1 MLLFSCL
8 LAFLISPKFN
18 FAASGPRRFV
28 GSARQLPG
36 AIDGEMALAL
46 FFFVALALAF
56 WRAPSVANPR
66 FAAPP
71 APVVSALPIEF
82 ASEELPKVAPFSHA
96 STLAEL
102 ADGRIALA
110 WYAGT
115 TEGSTDAD
123 IWFSTRDAEGWSLP
137 KVIATRADT
146 AAATGM
152 VVRKLGNPVLHASGD
167 RLQLWYVTVAV
178 GGWSGASVNHKT
190 SDDGGL
196 TWSGAVKLTTSPLF
210 NMGTLIRTSPVAM
223 RDGGLGLPAYH
234 EMFGQHAEWLRIGP
248 RERVLGK
255 VRIAGAELQPA
266 VAAID
271 GKEAIMLAR
280 SAAKANGV
288 VMANVTSD
296 GGATWQQAAPLPI
309 ANDNT
314 SLDLL
319 RLQSGRMLLAAN
331 AVRGRDRSVLQL
343 FLSDDKGATWK
354 ESRVIADDPDVNA
367 AYSYPALLQTSDG
380 RIHLTYSFHEEVIAH
395 VTTTEA
401 ALLEALH

>member
-1 MLLFSCL
+1 
-8 LAFLISPKFN
+8 LAFLTILKFN
-18 FAASGPRRFV
+18 FPAPGPQLIV
-28 GSARQLPG
+28 GSGRQLSG
-36 AIDGEMALAL
+36 LIDADTALAL

-71 APVVSALPIEF
+71 APVVTALPVEF
-82 ASEELPKVAPFSHA
+82 ASETLPKIAPFSHA

-115 TEGSTDAD
+115 AEGSTDAE
-123 IWFSTRDAEGWSLP
+123 IFFSTRDAIGWSP
-137 KVIATRADT
+137 PRVIATRADT
-146 AAATGM
+146 ATATGM
-152 VVRKLGNPVLHASGD
+152 VVRKIGNPVLHASGS
-167 RLQLWYVTVAV
+167 RLQLWYVTVSV
-178 GGWSGASVNHKT
+178 GGWSGAAISHKI

-210 NMGTLIRTSPVAM
+210 NMGTLVRTSPVAM

-234 EMFGQHAEWLRIGP
+234 EMFGQHGEWLRIGP
-248 RERVLGK
+248 RGRVLGK
-255 VRIAGAELQPA
+255 IRIPGAGLQPA
-266 VAAID
+266 VAATD
-271 GKEAIMLAR
+271 GKEALILAR
-280 SAAKANGV
+280 SAEKANGV
-288 VMANVTSD
+288 VMADATAD
-296 GGATWQQAAPLPI
+296 GGASWQSAAPLPI

-319 RLQSGRMLLAAN
+319 RLQSGRLLLAAN

-354 ESRVIADDPDVNA
+354 KSRVIEDDPDVYA
-367 AYSYPALLQTSDG
+367 EYSYPALLQTSDG
-380 RIHLTYSFHEEVIAH
+380 RIHLTYSFHSKVIAH
-395 VTTTEA
+395 VTMTEA
-401 ALLEALH
+401 ALLEAVH

>member
-1 MLLFSCL
+1 LTIL
-8 LAFLISPKFN
+8 KFN
-18 FAASGPRRFV
+18 FPTSSPKLSV
-28 GSARQLPG
+28 GSGRQLSRS
-36 AIDGEMALAL
+36 IDGETVLGL

-71 APVVSALPIEF
+71 APVVSALPAEF
-82 ASEELPKVAPFSHA
+82 VSEKLPKVAPFSHA

-102 ADGRIALA
+102 TDGRIALA

-115 TEGSTDAD
+115 AEGSTDAE
-123 IWFSTRDAEGWSLP
+123 IFFSTRDANGWSP
-137 KVIATRADT
+137 PRVIATRADT

-152 VVRKLGNPVLHASGD
+152 VVRKIGNPVLHASGNV
-167 RLQLWYVTVAV
+167 LQLWYVAVSV
-178 GGWSGASVNHKT
+178 GGWSGAAISHKS

-196 TWSGAVKLTTSPLF
+196 TWSQAVKLTTSPLF
-210 NMGTLIRTSPVAM
+210 NIGTLVRTSPVAM

-234 EMFGQHAEWLRIGP
+234 EMFGQHGEWLRIGP
-248 RERVLGK
+248 RGRVLGK
-255 VRIAGAELQPA
+255 VRISGSGLQPA

-271 GKEAIMLAR
+271 GKQAIMLAR
-280 SAAKANGV
+280 SAEKANGV
-288 VMANVTSD
+288 IMADATAD
-296 GGATWQQAAPLPI
+296 GGATWQKAAPLPI

-319 RLQSGRMLLAAN
+319 RLQSGRLLLAAN

-343 FLSDDKGATWK
+343 FLSEDRGATWK
-354 ESRVIADDPDVNA
+354 ESRVIEDDPDINA
-367 AYSYPALLQTSDG
+367 EYSYPALLQTADG
-380 RIHLTYSFHEEVIAH
+380 RIHLTYSFHAKVIAH
-395 VTTTEA
+395 ITTTEA